1 MAIHNAIE
9 HKKKK
14 RKKKKLIKKIWCL
27 VLCLLPI
34 YEYCFPQN
42 STHVKK
48 NKKTKHL
55 LNSDWHQPF
64 LTVNLF
70 RFKQLDPS

>member
-14 RKKKKLIKKIWCL
+14 KEKERKKLIKKIWCL

-48 NKKTKHL
+48 TKKL
-55 LNSDWHQPF
+55 
-64 LTVNLF
+64 
-70 RFKQLDPS
+70 RRPSIC

>member
-9 HKKKK
+9 HKKK

-42 STHVKK
+42 PRMSKKREDQAFVK
-48 NKKTKHL
+48 
-55 LNSDWHQPF
+55 
-64 LTVNLF
+64 
-70 RFKQLDPS
+70 